1 MFRIILSIV
10 ISATLL
16 GLTVVKCMSID
27 LTDAEPTEW
36 LWFGLVVVVGVI
48 ALTRIIALAKALDN
62 KTKQEET
69 RGTTE

>member
-27 LTDAEPTEW
+27 LTNAKPTEW
-36 LWFGLVVVVGVI
+36 LWFGLVGVVGVI

-62 KTKQEET
+62 KTKQE
-69 RGTTE
+69 